1 MNYITT
7 YRKTSNMISLK
18 TALKNTAYYQLFF
31 SEDKDAYG
39 RRCMLL
45 SSIFTGIV
53 GSLTGGIFYSGFLVG
68 HGINIVNAGII
79 TFIPYIA
86 TIFSLFS
93 PIILERFKKRK
104 RILLISRSVYY
115 LINIGGLTLLPQLVH
130 SDSGKLWGFGI
141 IVFTASSIN
150 SLFSSGFSVW
160 HINYLPDSVRAD
172 YFNISSLISNALMG
186 IVVLFSSLI
195 ADSLSG
201 SPMQLTIITLLRVVG
216 LIIAAIDIYILARP
230 EEPTYHKTEGKKLRI
245 TDTFTLPFK
254 HKKYLLTICVMLGYT
269 FASHLTASVINVY
282 LLGTVGVT
290 YTFVNAITAVYF
302 PFFLFFGGISKRFI
316 RRTSWFSAFAKS
328 VFFLFPTYLLYAFVD
343 HSNYTWLML
352 IVRLT
357 QHLLSVTITISYANF
372 PYINLPAADRTNY
385 MAFHSISINIAALL
399 AMVCGTGFVK
409 IMGNASLNVLGIS
422 FNSVQLLMLAT
433 GALLALL
440 AVLILTNRQ
449 KLEPEVVT

>member
-1 MNYITT
+1 
-7 YRKTSNMISLK
+7 MISLK
-18 TALKNTAYYQLFF
+18 AAFKNTAYYQLFF
-31 SEDKDAYG
+31 TEGNDAYG
-39 RRCMLL
+39 RKCILL
-45 SSIFTGIV
+45 SSIFTGII

-93 PIILERFKKRK
+93 PMILERFQKRK

-115 LINIGGLTLLPQLVH
+115 LINIGGLTLLPQLVQ
-130 SDSGKLWGFGI
+130 SQSGKLWGFGI
-141 IVFTASSIN
+141 IVFTASAIN

-172 YFNISSLISNALMG
+172 YFNFSSLISNALMG

-201 SPMQLTIITLLRVVG
+201 SPMQLTIITILRIVG
-216 LIIAAIDIYILARP
+216 LIIAAFDIYILAKP
-230 EEPTYHKTEGKKLRI
+230 EEPSYHKTEGKKQRI

-269 FASHLTASVINVY
+269 FASHLILSVINVY
-282 LLGTVGVT
+282 LLDTVGVT

-302 PFFLFFGGISKRFI
+302 PFFIFFGGISKRII

-328 VFFLFPTYLLYAFVD
+328 VFLLFPTYILYAFVN
-343 HSNYTWLML
+343 HSNYLWLML

-357 QHLLSVTITISYANF
+357 QHLLSVPITISYANF

-385 MAFHSISINIAALL
+385 MAFHSISVNIAALL

-409 IMGNASLNVLGIS
+409 LMGDAKLAFWGMS
-422 FNSVQLLMLAT
+422 FNSIQLLMIIT
-433 GALLALL
+433 GVLLALL
-440 AVLILTNRQ
+440 GILVLTNRQ
-449 KLEPEVVT
+449 KLEPDSETAI